1 MAHLRKHPV
10 SGRPQV
16 RWRDPATGKERNK
29 TFLRT
34 TDARAFK
41 IQLEYEVSRGMY
53 VNPQDAKTLLRDWIV
68 EWKLSWV
75 HLRDA
80 TMLQRESL
88 LRSHIDPSF
97 GDMCIG
103 HITQPH
109 VQTWINAMRRE
120 GYAPWTIDNAY
131 RLLKSSLDA
140 AVIAGLLHRSP
151 CIGVKKPSVL
161 TGKKEMH
168 FLSPEQL
175 SLLASEAS
183 GLSALVLTSGWLGL
197 SWGEVRG
204 LRRRRLNVLRREVL
218 IEEQLVELRGTC
230 NLLP

>member
-16 RWRDPATGKERNK
+16 SWRDPATGKERNK

-34 TDARAFK
+34 ADARAFK

-53 VNPQDAKTLLRDWIV
+53 VDPQDAKILLRDWNV

-80 TMLQRESL
+80 TILQRESL

-97 GDMCIG
+97 GDMSIG

-120 GYAPWTIDNAY
+120 GYAPWTIDNTY
-131 RLLKSSLDA
+131 RLL
-140 AVIAGLLHRSP
+140 
-151 CIGVKKPSVL
+151 
-161 TGKKEMH
+161 
-168 FLSPEQL
+168 
-175 SLLASEAS
+175 
-183 GLSALVLTSGWLGL
+183 
-197 SWGEVRG
+197 
-204 LRRRRLNVLRREVL
+204 
-218 IEEQLVELRGTC
+218 
-230 NLLP
+230 